1 MGVQE
6 FFQRLSELDPSRL
19 QGIRG
24 VVLFDL
30 SGEGGGKW
38 TVTFSEDG
46 VKVKEGETASPN
58 LTLSMDAQDLLA
70 LSKGELS
77 PMNAFMQGKLKVS
90 GDMSMAMRLQ
100 SILT

>member
-1 MGVQE
+1 MGLQE
-6 FFQRLSELDPSRL
+6 FFQRLTGLDAERL
-19 QGIRG
+19 KGFSG

-30 SGEGGGKW
+30 SGESGGKW
-38 TVTFSEDG
+38 TVTFSTEG
-46 VKVKEGETASPN
+46 VKVEEGETATPD
-58 LTLSMDAQDLLA
+58 LTLSMDAQDFLA

>member
-6 FFQRLSELDPSRL
+6 FFQRLAGLDPARL
-19 QGIRG
+19 QGFSG

-30 SGEGGGKW
+30 SGEDGGKW
-38 TVTFSEDG
+38 TVTFSTDG
-46 VKVKEGETASPN
+46 IKVEEGETTTPD
-58 LTLSMDAQDLLA
+58 LTLSMDARDFLA

-100 SILT
+100 NILT